1 MHQYSILIGCDQSYY
16 DNWGISLLQSIHYHN
31 PWIKLRC
38 HIVNPINAKELDF
51 VLYTF
56 ENISF
61 LNEESKISYLQS
73 VRFLAASKISKEEFL
88 IVIDTDTICTRS
100 FTEDEFK
107 TLFTKQHVMQ
117 HHKSS
122 RWLACLVSFGNTDF
136 RKRYAELLT
145 SIPVKEWK
153 WGRDQ
158 KILGKMS
165 TDYNFSPVGQQWI
178 TSGKNTNNSVF
189 LTLKGDQ
196 KETNKYLKEYNKYKV
211 QE

>member
-1 MHQYSILIGCDQSYY
+1 MRHYSILIGCDQSYY
-16 DNWGISLLQSIHYHN
+16 DDWGIALLQSIHYNN

-51 VLYTF
+51 VSYTT

-61 LNEESKISYLQS
+61 LNDESKISYLQAA
-73 VRFLAASKISKEEFL
+73 RFLAASKIPNSESL
-88 IVIDTDTICTRS
+88 IVVDTDTICTRS
-100 FTEDEFK
+100 FTEAEFK
-107 TLFTKQHVMQ
+107 TLFTKQYVMQ
-117 HHKSS
+117 HHKST

-145 SIPVKEWK
+145 SIPVEEWK

-158 KILGKMS
+158 KILGQMS

-178 TSGKNTNNSVF
+178 NSGKNKTNGVF
-189 LTLKGDQ
+189 LTLKGEQ
-196 KETNKYLKEYNKYKV
+196 KTTDKYLVEYNKYKV
-211 QE
+211 